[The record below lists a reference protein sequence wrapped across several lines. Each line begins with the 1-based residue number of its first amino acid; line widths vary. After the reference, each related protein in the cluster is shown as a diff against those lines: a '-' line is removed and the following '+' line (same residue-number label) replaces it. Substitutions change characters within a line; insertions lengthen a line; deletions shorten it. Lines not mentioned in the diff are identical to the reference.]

1 MRESRGETGSAHGSF
16 LDSAAMEQRI
26 APGRIAAQAGA
37 VGPSQEMRRFA
48 AGMRTLIA
56 LLSAALLVS
65 VERPIGL
72 PTMAVLMAYLVG
84 AAWVLWTEATGQPRL
99 HPLVGYWIDVAW
111 SVVLL
116 QLVEH
121 GTLMIALTLVQP
133 VVLASIGYGVTQGL
147 LIAFVGAAGMLLD
160 GRLPLV
166 PGWSSG
172 TPNALPAVAVL
183 ALVPAAALLSRPLS
197 MLRQR
202 MALVADLGSQ
212 LDPRRGLEATCAT
225 LAEALRKGCGARVA
239 GIVLPAT
246 SGKPALLATDED
258 GSFRVSEPVH
268 RRLEGLLSTMGH
280 SPVVH
285 RRLRFGGLL
294 GGTRVHGDERCAPE
308 LAAHL
313 DELAR
318 LLDVRTVLALPL
330 ERYGLRHGHLLLG
343 HERARRCGHDVAALS
358 QAAPDFFR
366 LVEQAALV
374 DQLQDESASHERAR
388 IGRDLHDSAIQPYLG
403 LKYAVEC
410 VALRIPADNPARTE
424 VDALADLVNGEVAAL
439 RELISGLRT
448 GKDKGDNALVPAVR
462 RQAKRFAL
470 LFGIDVQLE
479 APESLPC
486 TRALA
491 GGLFHMV
498 NEAMNNVRKH
508 TPARHVWMRLAVDA
522 GRVRLVVRDD
532 GGSVAGR
539 PMREFVPRSLSE
551 RAAELGGTLHV
562 SRPDGLNTEVT
573 ISIPQ

>member
-1 MRESRGETGSAHGSF
+1 LQGSREAPRCGQAGF
-16 LDSAAMEQRI
+16 LDSSAVEQPIAAV
-26 APGRIAAQAGA
+26 RIAARPGGA
-37 VGPSQEMRRFA
+37 GPSQEMRRFA

-72 PTMAVLMAYLVG
+72 PAMGLLLAYSAG

-99 HPLVGYWIDVAW
+99 HPLVGYWIDVVW

-147 LIAFVGAAGMLLD
+147 LIAFVGAAGVLLD
-160 GRLPLV
+160 GRLPVL
-166 PGWSSG
+166 PGWSG
-172 TPNALPAVAVL
+172 GAPNTLPAVAVL

-197 MLRQR
+197 MLRHR

-225 LAEALRKGCGARVA
+225 LVEALRKGCGARVA

-246 SGKPALLATDED
+246 NGKPALLSTDED

-268 RRLEGLLSTMGH
+268 RRLETLLSTMGH

-285 RRLRFGGLL
+285 RRLRWGGLL
-294 GGTRVHGDERCAPE
+294 GGTRVHGDERCPPV
-308 LAAHL
+308 LGAHL

-343 HERARRCGHDVAALS
+343 HERSRRCGHDVAALS

-410 VALRIPADNPARTE
+410 VALRIPPDNPARAE
-424 VDALADLVNGEVAAL
+424 VDSLAELVNGEVAAL

-448 GKDKGDNALVPAVR
+448 GSDKGDNALVPAVR
-462 RQAKRFAL
+462 RQVKRFAL
-470 LFGIDVQLE
+470 LFGMDVQLD
-479 APESLPC
+479 APETLPC
-486 TRALA
+486 TRTLA
-491 GGLFHMV
+491 GALFHMV

-508 TPARHVWMRLAVDA
+508 TPARCIRIRLAVEAGHVVLAVTDDA
-522 GRVRLVVRDD
+522 GSL
-532 GGSVAGR
+532 AGR
-539 PMREFVPRSLSE
+539 ALREFVPRSLSE
-551 RAAELGGTLHV
+551 RAAELGGTLSV
-562 SRPDGLNTEVT
+562 GRPNGLDTEIT